1 MWSMAILVPR
11 DTTEASPVL
20 ASRQPVLDARDRVV
34 GYRVSWSVL
43 SGGLPV
49 APAGAEAITVVNDVL
64 SLIDHD
70 EQLLGNKAHL
80 SVSREMLLSG
90 QISQIRPERMLLR
103 IRYEDAVSP
112 PLIPTIF
119 EAAHRGFEL
128 ELDGLPGPDVD
139 LRLLDNFSTV
149 EIDLARWNVDDVGGV
164 LTRMRGF
171 EAHGLAASVNNHTER
186 DAARRLGFQ
195 WFSGPFFAT
204 PNMGGA
210 PIPASDLQTIVEL
223 YRVQRSH
230 APLDKLIAVIE
241 HEPGLGARLLKSMN
255 SAYFGFSGRT
265 GSTAQAAA
273 MLGTRGLSRWALIV
287 ASLSASKP
295 IPRELAMLTLTR
307 ARACELVGLDDHIQ
321 LDSDQLFTIGM
332 LSTCDAVFG
341 MPMEQVIQE
350 LPLADEVAGA
360 LLHRSGP
367 GGKILKSV
375 IAYGNGDFL
384 SPALRSALHTN
395 SAAYREALDWARR
408 AIYGIS

>member
-1 MWSMAILVPR
+1 MAIQLSR
-11 DTTEASPVL
+11 DTTQGSPVL
-20 ASRQPVLDARDRVV
+20 VSRQPVLDARDRVV
-34 GYRVSWSVL
+34 GYRVSYALL
-43 SGGLPV
+43 SGGFPV
-49 APAGAEAITVVNDVL
+49 VPEVDEAISVVEDVL
-64 SLIDHD
+64 SVIDHD
-70 EQLLGNKAHL
+70 EQVLGSKAHL
-80 SVSREMLLSG
+80 SFSREMLLRG
-90 QISQIRPERMLLR
+90 EIPQILPERVLMR
-103 IRYEDAVSP
+103 IRYEDAICE
-112 PLIPTIF
+112 PLLPAIN
-119 EAAHRGFEL
+119 EAANRGFEL

-139 LRLLDNFSTV
+139 LRLLDNFTTV
-149 EIDLARWNVDDVGGV
+149 EIELARWNPDDVAGV
-164 LTRMRGF
+164 LTRMRGV
-171 EAHGLAASVNNHTER
+171 EAHGLAAGVNNHAER
-186 DAARRLGFQ
+186 ETARKLGFR

-210 PIPASDLQTIVEL
+210 PIPASDLRTIVEL

-230 APLDKLIAVIE
+230 ASLENLIAVIE
-241 HEPGLGARLLKSMN
+241 HEPGLGGRLLKSMN
-255 SAYFGFSGRT
+255 SAYFGFSGRM
-265 GSTAQAAA
+265 GSIAQAAA

-287 ASLSASKP
+287 ASLSGSKP

-321 LDSDQLFTIGM
+321 LNSDQLFTIGM

-341 MPMEQVIQE
+341 MPMEQVIRE

-360 LLHRSGP
+360 LLHRTGP

-375 IAYGNGDFL
+375 IAYERGDFL